1 MQNRIDSIIEQVK
14 EGNKTA
20 FKHLVEEYQKYAF
33 NLAFRVLYNEEDA
46 KDVVQDSFIKIWK
59 NIKSFKTGLKFTTW
73 MYKIVINTAID
84 KQKSLRMSKAIE
96 LDEISNSIL
105 AIERD
110 GPEARLNNDQLGKV
124 IEQITSAL
132 PEKQRLVF
140 ILRDLQGMDPHEVEN
155 VLDLTETSVKSNL
168 YHARQVVRLKLE
180 KFLETERRA

>member
-1 MQNRIDSIIEQVK
+1 
-14 EGNKTA
+14 
-20 FKHLVEEYQKYAF
+20 
-33 NLAFRVLYNEEDA
+33 
-46 KDVVQDSFIKIWK
+46 
-59 NIKSFKTGLKFTTW
+59 